1 MRRAAVLAALLFLA
15 RPLVAEEPPKRSA
28 AWAANC
34 SVCHGDDGR
43 SQTEEGRRKKA
54 RNLADPKWQASVSDG
69 RLTSSIQRGHDKMPA
84 FGRKL
89 SAEQVKALVAEIR
102 ALVKQGS

>member
-1 MRRAAVLAALLFLA
+1 MNRTALLAALALA
-15 RPLVAEEPPKRSA
+15 TLPLAAQEPPKRSA
-28 AWAANC
+28 AWEANC

-43 SQTEEGRRKKA
+43 GQTEEGRKKRA
-54 RNLADPKWQASVSDG
+54 RDLADPKWQASVSDG

-89 SAEQVKALVAEIR
+89 SEEQVKALVAEIR